1 MEIRDAQRKIEA
13 FCKERTWDEFR
24 PSLVYVHLMEEISE
38 IGEEILFEEGYK
50 KEGAG
55 HERSNP
61 DVSREFAQTFS
72 LLLQLASHFDVD
84 LDDALARELDV
95 MRERFPPERWQ

>member
-1 MEIRDAQRKIEA
+1 MEQTIEA
-13 FCKERTWDEFR
+13 FCTERKWDEFR
-24 PSLVYVHLMEEISE
+24 PSLVYVHLMEEMSE

-61 DVSREFAQTFS
+61 DVAREFAQTFS
-72 LLLQLASHFDVD
+72 LLLQLASHFGVD
-84 LDDALARELDV
+84 LDSAFKSEIEV
-95 MRERFPPERWQ
+95 MKGRFPPDKWK